1 MADSKDLKDELLSL
15 YKDGIKKTIKEYG
28 KDRNITG
35 WFIGGIIACFIA
47 FLFFFCIIDWKE
59 NSFGLSVLTIIS
71 VLAIISAVTM
81 IILLGIYHCRCKKS
95 KCQNNDD
102 YIRMLNHL
110 LNVVQDLNM
119 NEKKNSPNL
128 DCSQELLGKLGE
140 IVSAINSLQPQK
152 QKTDGINGISEM
164 IKMFERKIDNI
175 SSDVHNANLENWLIF
190 LDLSQNTDYEIH
202 IQKRERG
209 SVPNIWI

>member
-15 YKDGIKKTIKEYG
+15 CKEGLKKVTEEYG
-28 KDRNITG
+28 KDRNIIG
-35 WFIGGIIACFIA
+35 WFIVGIIACFIA

-59 NSFGLSVLTIIS
+59 NSFGLSVL
-71 VLAIISAVTM
+71 AIISAVTM
-81 IILLGIYHCRCKKS
+81 IILLGIYHCRSKKS

-110 LNVVQDLNM
+110 LNVVQDLDM

-128 DCSQELLGKLGE
+128 DCSQKLLAKLGE

-152 QKTDGINGISEM
+152 QKTDDINGISEM

-175 SSDVHNANLENWLIF
+175 SSDVHNANLENRLAF
-190 LDLSQNTDYEIH
+190 LDLFQNADYEIH
-202 IQKRERG
+202 IQKKGKGTRSE
-209 SVPNIWI
+209 